1 MVLREKWF
9 RTLIHN
15 ISDIVALI
23 DAEGILRFVNPRL
36 ETVLGY
42 RKADVLGHNIFDFIH
57 PEDMPRAT
65 LEYSETIQ
73 KPGEGVPSVLRLRD
87 VTGAWVPF
95 EIIANNQLND
105 PEILGVI
112 FTARDVRYREEV
124 EEAIRSANV
133 DVQERA
139 EDRTNELAKRNA
151 ALRIENQGRL
161 QSEKQLQQAISLL
174 NATLD
179 ATADGILVVSMEG
192 KISSCNGKFLEM
204 WGLHFNSAICHR
216 DEDLLARALPQLQ
229 NSAEF
234 LTKVKELYSS
244 PEATSFDVL
253 HLKDGRIFERYSQP
267 QRIGERV
274 AGRVWSFRDITQARH
289 LEQELRQSQKMEAV
303 GRLAGGV
310 AHDFNNLLM
319 LMSGYLGQLAD
330 DAALAADHRSVVE
343 QLLATTKRGAA
354 LTRQLLT
361 FSRKDQTAPT
371 VTDLNA
377 IVLNMEAL
385 LRRLL
390 FDSIH
395 LEISL
400 SGDPLYVFLDVNQ
413 VELAIMNLAVNAQD
427 AMPNGGTLSI
437 STWSEALAVTGA
449 SGETSVTNY
458 AVLEV
463 TDTGHGMTPD
473 VQSHIFEPFFTT
485 KEPGKGT
492 GLGLA
497 TVYGIVQ
504 RAEGQ
509 IKISSRPNQGTSFR
523 LYLRQTAVAPG
534 TRKPAPEKL
543 PAPRGHE
550 TILLAEDEAGIRA
563 MTRAYLEGLGYR
575 VLEAA
580 NGTEA
585 ITLAKEYRGT
595 IDLVLTDVMMPGMRG
610 DAVVKAI
617 RQERPVVQ
625 SIFISGFAEGAS
637 IDRSLEVLEKPFE
650 FPDLAHRIRALLDL
664 ARSTSA
670 PSRLSGEQRTLGKCD
685 APRRVG
691 AQRQECM
698 VSAAGFEPAT
708 HALKG
713 RCSTN

>member
-15 ISDIVALI
+15 ISDIVALT
-23 DAEGILRFVNPRL
+23 DAEGIVRFINPSL
-36 ETVLGY
+36 ETLLGY
-42 RKADVLGHNIFDFIH
+42 RLDDVLGHKIFDFIH
-57 PEDMPRAT
+57 PEDIPRASVD
-65 LEYSETIQ
+65 YSEIIQ
-73 KPGEGVPSVLRLRD
+73 KQGVSVPTVVRIRD
-87 VTGAWVPF
+87 AAGAWVPMEF
-95 EIIANNQLND
+95 IANNQLED
-105 PEILGVI
+105 PEIQGVI
-112 FTARDVRYREEV
+112 VTARDVRYREEV
-124 EEAIRSANV
+124 KEAIRSANV
-133 DVQERA
+133 DMHERVQ
-139 EDRTNELAKRNA
+139 DRTTELAKRNA
-151 ALRIENQGRL
+151 ALRIENQTRL
-161 QSEKQLQQAISLL
+161 QTEKQLQQAVSLL

-179 ATADGILVVSMEG
+179 ATADGILVVSTEG
-192 KISSCNGKFLEM
+192 KISSCNGRFLEM
-204 WGLHFNSAICHR
+204 WGMDCTSAVGQR
-216 DEDLLARALPQLQ
+216 DEDLLARAVPQLQ

-234 LTKVKELYSS
+234 LTKVKELYAS

-253 HLKDGRIFERYSQP
+253 HLKEGRIFERYSQP

-274 AGRVWSFRDITQARH
+274 VGRVWSFRDVTQARH

-319 LMSGYLGQLAD
+319 LISGYLSQLAGD
-330 DAALAADHRSVVE
+330 SALAPEHRGVVE

-354 LTRQLLT
+354 LTRQLLA

-371 VTDLNA
+371 VADLNA
-377 IVLNMEAL
+377 IVLNMEGL

-390 FDSIH
+390 FESIQ
-395 LEISL
+395 LELSL
-400 SGDPLYVFLDVNQ
+400 SDDPLYVFLDVNQ

-427 AMPNGGTLSI
+427 AMPSGGTLSI
-437 STWSEALAVTGA
+437 KTSNEVLAVAGPE
-449 SGETSVTNY
+449 GETSVTDY

-463 TDTGHGMTPD
+463 TDTGHGMTQE

-504 RAEGQ
+504 RAEGE
-509 IKISSRPNQGTSFR
+509 IRISSRPDHGTSFR
-523 LYLRQTAVAPG
+523 VYLRQTAVAPG
-534 TRKPAPEKL
+534 AKNALPEKL

-580 NGTEA
+580 NGTDA
-585 ITLAKEYRGT
+585 ITLSREYRGV
-595 IDLVLTDVMMPGMRG
+595 IDLVLTDVMMPGVRG

-617 RQERPVVQ
+617 RQDRPGIQ
-625 SIFISGFAEGAS
+625 AIFISGFADGPS
-637 IDRSLEVLEKPFE
+637 IDRSLEILEKPFE
-650 FPDLAHRIRALLDL
+650 FPDLAHRIRTLLDL
-664 ARSTSA
+664 R
-670 PSRLSGEQRTLGKCD
+670 RTGSSD
-685 APRRVG
+685 
-691 AQRQECM
+691 
-698 VSAAGFEPAT
+698 SAAD
-708 HALKG
+708 
-713 RCSTN
+713 

>member
-1 MVLREKWF
+1 MMLREKWF

-15 ISDIVALI
+15 ISDIVAMT
-23 DAEGILRFVNPRL
+23 DAEGTLRFVNPRM

-42 RKADVLGHNIFDFIH
+42 RADDVLGRNVFDFVH
-57 PEDMPRAT
+57 PQDVQRVT

-73 KPGEGVPSVLRLRD
+73 RQGESVPSVLRLRD
-87 VTGAWVPF
+87 AAGAWVPF

-124 EEAIRSANV
+124 EDTIHSANV
-133 DVQERA
+133 AVQECA
-139 EDRTNELAKRNA
+139 EDRTAALAKRNA
-151 ALRIENQGRL
+151 ALRIENQTRL
-161 QSEKQLQQAISLL
+161 QAEKQLQQAVSLL

-179 ATADGILVVSMEG
+179 ATADGILVVSTEG
-192 KISSCNGKFLEM
+192 RVSSCNGKFLEM
-204 WGLHFNSAICHR
+204 WNIHCESAIGQR
-216 DEDLLARALPQLQ
+216 DEDLLAQALPQLQ
-229 NSAEF
+229 DSVEF
-234 LTKVKELYSS
+234 LSKVKELYSS
-244 PEATSFDVL
+244 PEAVSFDVL
-253 HLKDGRIFERYSQP
+253 YFKDGRIFERYSQP
-267 QRIGERV
+267 QRIGDRAV
-274 AGRVWSFRDITQARH
+274 GRVWSFRDVTQARH
-289 LEQELRQSQKMEAV
+289 MEQELRQSQKMEAV

-319 LMSGYLGQLAD
+319 LISGYLSQLVSD
-330 DAALAADHRSVVE
+330 SVLAPDQRNVVE
-343 QLLATTKRGAA
+343 QLLAITKRGAA
-354 LTRQLLT
+354 LTRQLLA
-361 FSRKDQTAPT
+361 FSRKDQTAPI
-371 VTDLNA
+371 VADLNA
-377 IVLNMEAL
+377 IVLNMEGL

-437 STWSEALAVTGA
+437 NTWDEALAATGPG
-449 SGETSVTNY
+449 GETSVTDY

-463 TDTGHGMTPD
+463 TDTGHGMTTD

-504 RAEGQ
+504 RADGQ

-523 LYLRQTAVAPG
+523 VYLRQTAVAPG
-534 TRKPAPEKL
+534 TKNAAPEKL

-563 MTRAYLEGLGYR
+563 MTRAYLEGLGYS

-585 ITLAKEYRGT
+585 ITLSKEYRGA
-595 IDLVLTDVMMPGMRG
+595 IDLVVTDVMMPGVRG
-610 DAVVKAI
+610 DAVVKAV
-617 RQERPVVQ
+617 RQDRPGIPA
-625 SIFISGFAEGAS
+625 IFISGFADGTS
-637 IDRSLEVLEKPFE
+637 IDHSLEILEKPFD
-650 FPDLAHRIRALLDL
+650 FPDLAHRIRKLLDL
-664 ARSTSA
+664 HPKGNR
-670 PSRLSGEQRTLGKCD
+670 D
-685 APRRVG
+685 
-691 AQRQECM
+691 
-698 VSAAGFEPAT
+698 SAAD
-708 HALKG
+708 
-713 RCSTN
+713 

>member
-15 ISDIVALI
+15 ISDIVAMI
-23 DAEGILRFVNPRL
+23 DARGILRFVNPRIEL
-36 ETVLGY
+36 VLGY
-42 RKADVLGHNIFDFIH
+42 RAADMLGRNVFDFVH
-57 PEDMPRAT
+57 PEDLQRAT
-65 LEYSETIQ
+65 LEYSDTLQ
-73 KPGEGVPSVLRLRD
+73 RQGENVPSVLRIRD
-87 VTGAWVPF
+87 AKGAWVPF

-139 EDRTNELAKRNA
+139 EDRTTELARRNA

-161 QSEKQLQQAISLL
+161 QTEKQLQQAISLL

-179 ATADGILVVSMEG
+179 ATADGILVVSTEG
-192 KISSCNGKFLEM
+192 KISSCNGRFLEM
-204 WGLHFNSAICHR
+204 WGLDCNASVGHR

-234 LTKVKELYSS
+234 LAKVKELYSS
-244 PEATSFDVL
+244 PDATSFDVL

-274 AGRVWSFRDITQARH
+274 VGRVWSFRDVTQGRN

-330 DAALAADHRSVVE
+330 NEALAADSRSVVE

-354 LTRQLLT
+354 LTRQLLA
-361 FSRKDQTAPT
+361 FSRKDQIAPT
-371 VTDLNA
+371 VADLNS

-395 LEISL
+395 LKISL
-400 SGDPLYVFLDVNQ
+400 SGDPLYVFLDINQ

-427 AMPNGGTLSI
+427 AMPGGGTLSI
-437 STWSEALAVTGA
+437 RTWNEALAAPGPG
-449 SGETSVTNY
+449 GETSVTDY
-458 AVLEV
+458 AVLEI

-504 RAEGQ
+504 RAQGQ

-523 LYLRQTAVAPG
+523 VYLRQTAVAPG
-534 TRKPAPEKL
+534 TKNAPPEKL
-543 PAPRGHE
+543 PPPRGHE

-580 NGTEA
+580 NGTDA
-585 ITLAKEYRGT
+585 ITLAKEYHGI
-595 IDLVLTDVMMPGMRG
+595 IDLVLTDVMMPGSRG

-617 RQERPVVQ
+617 RQDRPEVQ
-625 SIFISGFAEGAS
+625 SIFISGFAEGAG
-637 IDRSLEVLEKPFE
+637 IDRSLEILEKPFE
-650 FPDLAHRIRALLDL
+650 FPDLAHRIRALLDV
-664 ARSTSA
+664 AESGRSNT
-670 PSRLSGEQRTLGKCD
+670 
-685 APRRVG
+685 
-691 AQRQECM
+691 
-698 VSAAGFEPAT
+698 AA
-708 HALKG
+708 
-713 RCSTN
+713 

>member
-1 MVLREKWF
+1 MLQEKWF

-15 ISDIVALI
+15 ISDIVALV
-23 DAEGILRFVNPRL
+23 DAEGILRFVNPRM

-42 RKADVLGHNIFDFIH
+42 TSGDLLGRNMFDFIH
-57 PEDMPRAT
+57 PEDFRRAS
-65 LEYSETIQ
+65 LEYSQIIQ
-73 KPGEGVPSVLRLRD
+73 QQGESVPSVLRIRD
-87 VTGAWVPF
+87 ATGAWIPLEV
-95 EIIANNQLND
+95 IGNNQLKD
-105 PEILGVI
+105 PEIMGVI
-112 FTARDVRYREEV
+112 VTARDVRYREEV

-139 EDRTNELAKRNA
+139 EDRTIELARRNA

-161 QSEKQLQQAISLL
+161 QTEKQLQQAISLL

-179 ATADGILVVSMEG
+179 ATADGILVVSTEG

-204 WGLHFNSAICHR
+204 WGLDCNSAIGHR

-234 LTKVKELYSS
+234 LAKVKDLYASS
-244 PEATSFDVL
+244 EASSFDVL

-274 AGRVWSFRDITQARH
+274 VGRVWSFRDVTQARH

-319 LMSGYLGQLAD
+319 LMSGYLSQLAD
-330 DAALAADHRSVVE
+330 DSALAPDHRSVVE

-354 LTRQLLT
+354 LTRQLLA
-361 FSRKDQTAPT
+361 FSRKDQTAPI
-371 VTDLNA
+371 VADLNA
-377 IVLNMEAL
+377 IVLNMEGL

-390 FDSIH
+390 FDSTR
-395 LEISL
+395 LKISL
-400 SGDPLYVFLDVNQ
+400 SSEPLYVFLDVNQ
-413 VELAIMNLAVNAQD
+413 VEVAIMNLAVNAQD
-427 AMPNGGTLSI
+427 AMPGGGTLSI
-437 STWSEALAVTGA
+437 NTLNEVLTVTEPG
-449 SGETSVTNY
+449 GETSVRDY

-463 TDTGHGMTPD
+463 TDTGHGMTSD
-473 VQSHIFEPFFTT
+473 IQSHIFEPFFTT

-523 LYLRQTAVAPG
+523 VYLRQTAVAPG
-534 TRKPAPEKL
+534 TKNAVPEKL

-585 ITLAKEYRGT
+585 VALSKEYRGA
-595 IDLVLTDVMMPGMRG
+595 IDLVLTDVMMPGVRG

-617 RQERPVVQ
+617 RQDRPEIHAV
-625 SIFISGFAEGAS
+625 FISGFAEGTS
-637 IDRSLEVLEKPFE
+637 IDRSLEILEKPFE
-650 FPDLAHRIRALLDL
+650 FPDLAHRIRALLGL
-664 ARSTSA
+664 
-670 PSRLSGEQRTLGKCD
+670 QRAGSSD
-685 APRRVG
+685 
-691 AQRQECM
+691 
-698 VSAAGFEPAT
+698 SAAD
-708 HALKG
+708 
-713 RCSTN
+713 

>member
-1 MVLREKWF
+1 MHREKWF

-15 ISDIVALI
+15 ISDIVALV
-23 DAEGILRFVNPRL
+23 DAEGILRFINPRL

-42 RKADVLGHNIFDFIH
+42 RAADMLGRDMFDFIH
-57 PEDMPRAT
+57 PEDFRRAS
-65 LEYSETIQ
+65 LEYSQIIQ
-73 KPGEGVPSVLRLRD
+73 KEGESVPSVLRIRD
-87 VTGAWVPF
+87 ATGAWIPLEV
-95 EIIANNQLND
+95 IGNNQLKD
-105 PEILGVI
+105 PEIRGVI
-112 FTARDVRYREEV
+112 VTARDVRYREEV

-133 DVQERA
+133 DVTERA
-139 EDRTNELAKRNA
+139 EDRTTELARRNA
-151 ALRIENQGRL
+151 ALRIENQARL
-161 QSEKQLQQAISLL
+161 QTEKQLQQAISLL

-179 ATADGILVVSMEG
+179 ATADGILVVSTEG
-192 KISSCNGKFLEM
+192 KISSCNGRFLEM
-204 WGLHFNSAICHR
+204 WGVDCGSAIGQR
-216 DEDLLARALPQLQ
+216 DEELLGLALPQLQ
-229 NSAEF
+229 NSAQF
-234 LTKVKELYSS
+234 LSKVKELYSS

-253 HLKDGRIFERYSQP
+253 LLKDGRIFERYSQP
-267 QRIGERV
+267 QCIGERV
-274 AGRVWSFRDITQARH
+274 VGRVWSFRDVTQSRH

-319 LMSGYLGQLAD
+319 LISGYLSQLASD
-330 DAALAADHRSVVE
+330 SALAPGHRGVIE

-354 LTRQLLT
+354 LTRQLLA
-361 FSRKDQTAPT
+361 FSRKDQTAPI
-371 VTDLNA
+371 VADLNA
-377 IVLNMEAL
+377 IVLNMEGL

-395 LEISL
+395 LNISL
-400 SGDPLYVFLDVNQ
+400 SSDPLYVFLDVNQ

-427 AMPNGGTLSI
+427 AMPSGGTLSI
-437 STWSEALAVTGA
+437 STLNEALTVTEPG
-449 SGETSVTNY
+449 GETSVTDY

-473 VQSHIFEPFFTT
+473 IQSHIFEPFFTT
-485 KEPGKGT
+485 KELGKGT

-523 LYLRQTAVAPG
+523 VYLRQSAVAPG
-534 TRKPAPEKL
+534 TKNAAPEKL

-585 ITLAKEYRGT
+585 VALSKEYRGA
-595 IDLVLTDVMMPGMRG
+595 IDLVLTDVMMPGVRG

-617 RQERPVVQ
+617 RQDRPEIQ
-625 SIFISGFAEGAS
+625 AIFISGFAEGTS
-637 IDRSLEVLEKPFE
+637 IDRSLEILEKPFE

-664 ARSTSA
+664 
-670 PSRLSGEQRTLGKCD
+670 QRAGSSD
-685 APRRVG
+685 
-691 AQRQECM
+691 
-698 VSAAGFEPAT
+698 SAAD
-708 HALKG
+708 
-713 RCSTN
+713 

>member
-1 MVLREKWF
+1 MHREKWF

-15 ISDIVALI
+15 ISDIVALV
-23 DAEGILRFVNPRL
+23 DAEGILRFINPRL

-42 RKADVLGHNIFDFIH
+42 RAADMLGRDMFDFIH
-57 PEDMPRAT
+57 PEDFRRAS
-65 LEYSETIQ
+65 LEYSQIIQ
-73 KPGEGVPSVLRLRD
+73 KEGESVPSVLRIRD
-87 VTGAWVPF
+87 ATGAWIPLEV
-95 EIIANNQLND
+95 IGNNQLKD
-105 PEILGVI
+105 PEIRGVI
-112 FTARDVRYREEV
+112 VTARDVRYREEV

-133 DVQERA
+133 DVTERA
-139 EDRTNELAKRNA
+139 EDRTTELARRNA
-151 ALRIENQGRL
+151 ALRIENQARL
-161 QSEKQLQQAISLL
+161 QTEKQLQQAISLL

-179 ATADGILVVSMEG
+179 ATADGILVVSTEG
-192 KISSCNGKFLEM
+192 KISSCNGRFLEM
-204 WGLHFNSAICHR
+204 WGVDCGSAIGQR
-216 DEDLLARALPQLQ
+216 DEELLGLALPQLQ
-229 NSAEF
+229 NSAQF
-234 LTKVKELYSS
+234 LSKVKELYSS

-253 HLKDGRIFERYSQP
+253 LLKDGRIFERYSQP
-267 QRIGERV
+267 QCIGERV
-274 AGRVWSFRDITQARH
+274 VGRVWSFRDVTQSRH

-319 LMSGYLGQLAD
+319 LISGYLSQLASD
-330 DAALAADHRSVVE
+330 SALAPGHRGVIE

-354 LTRQLLT
+354 LTRQLLA
-361 FSRKDQTAPT
+361 FSRKDQTAPI
-371 VTDLNA
+371 VADLNA
-377 IVLNMEAL
+377 IVLNMEGL

-395 LEISL
+395 LNISL
-400 SGDPLYVFLDVNQ
+400 SSDPLYVFLDVNQ

-427 AMPNGGTLSI
+427 AMPSGGTLSI
-437 STWSEALAVTGA
+437 STLNEALTVTEPG
-449 SGETSVTNY
+449 GETSVTDY

-473 VQSHIFEPFFTT
+473 IQSHIFEPFFTT
-485 KEPGKGT
+485 KELGKGT

-523 LYLRQTAVAPG
+523 VYLRQSAVAPG
-534 TRKPAPEKL
+534 TKNAAPEKL

-585 ITLAKEYRGT
+585 VALSKEY
-595 IDLVLTDVMMPGMRG
+595 
-610 DAVVKAI
+610 
-617 RQERPVVQ
+617 
-625 SIFISGFAEGAS
+625 
-637 IDRSLEVLEKPFE
+637 
-650 FPDLAHRIRALLDL
+650 
-664 ARSTSA
+664 
-670 PSRLSGEQRTLGKCD
+670 
-685 APRRVG
+685 
-691 AQRQECM
+691 
-698 VSAAGFEPAT
+698 
-708 HALKG
+708 
-713 RCSTN
+713 

>member
-9 RTLIHN
+9 RSLIHN

-23 DAEGILRFVNPRL
+23 DAEGILCFVNPRM

-42 RKADVLGHNIFDFIH
+42 RTGDVLGRNIFDFIH
-57 PEDMPRAT
+57 PEDVQRAS
-65 LEYSETIQ
+65 LEFSETLQ
-73 KPGEGVPSVLRLRD
+73 RQGEGVPSVLRLRS
-87 VTGAWVPF
+87 VAGAWVPF

-105 PEILGVI
+105 AEIQSVI

-133 DVQERA
+133 DVQQSA
-139 EDRTNELAKRNA
+139 ENRTTELAKRNA
-151 ALRIENQGRL
+151 DLRIENQARL
-161 QSEKQLQQAISLL
+161 HTEKQFQQAISLL

-179 ATADGILVVSMEG
+179 ATADGILVVSTEG
-192 KISSCNGKFLEM
+192 KISSCNGRFLEM
-204 WGLHFNSAICHR
+204 WGMDCRSAIGQH
-216 DEDLLARALPQLQ
+216 DEDLLAQALPQLQ

-244 PEATSFDVL
+244 PEAISFDVL
-253 HLKDGRIFERYSQP
+253 HLKEGRIFERYSQP
-267 QRIGERV
+267 QRIGELV
-274 AGRVWSFRDITQARH
+274 IGRVWSFRDVTQARRM
-289 LEQELRQSQKMEAV
+289 EQELRQSQKMEAV

-319 LMSGYLGQLAD
+319 LMSGYLSQLAND
-330 DAALAADHRSVVE
+330 PALSTDHKTIVE
-343 QLLATTKRGAA
+343 QLLATTKRGAS
-354 LTRQLLT
+354 LTRQLLA

-371 VTDLNA
+371 VADLNTIA
-377 IVLNMEAL
+377 MNMEGL

-390 FDSIH
+390 SDSIH
-395 LEISL
+395 FEISL
-400 SGDPLYVFLDVNQ
+400 FKDPLYIFLDVNQ

-427 AMPNGGTLSI
+427 AMPGGGTLSI
-437 STWSEALAVTGA
+437 STCSEVLAVTEPG
-449 SGETSVTNY
+449 GKTSVTDY

-473 VQSHIFEPFFTT
+473 TQSHIFEPFFTT

-509 IKISSRPNQGTSFR
+509 IRISSRLDHGTSFR
-523 LYLRQTAVAPG
+523 VYLRKTPVAPG
-534 TRKPAPEKL
+534 TKNAAPEKL

-563 MTRAYLEGLGYR
+563 MTRTYLEGLGYR

-585 ITLAKEYRGT
+585 ITLAKEYRGS
-595 IDLVLTDVMMPGMRG
+595 IDLVLTDVMMPGVRG
-610 DAVVKAI
+610 DAVVKTI
-617 RQERPVVQ
+617 RQDRPGIQ
-625 SIFISGFAEGAS
+625 AILISGFADGTN
-637 IDRSLEVLEKPFE
+637 IDGSLEILEKPFE
-650 FPDLAHRIRALLDL
+650 FPDLANRIRALL
-664 ARSTSA
+664 S
-670 PSRLSGEQRTLGKCD
+670 LGKTGGRD
-685 APRRVG
+685 
-691 AQRQECM
+691 
-698 VSAAGFEPAT
+698 SAAD
-708 HALKG
+708 
-713 RCSTN
+713 

>member
-42 RKADVLGHNIFDFIH
+42 SKADVLGHNIFDFIH

-664 ARSTSA
+664 ARSRKS
-670 PSRLSGEQRTLGKCD
+670 D
-685 APRRVG
+685 
-691 AQRQECM
+691 
-698 VSAAGFEPAT
+698 SAA
-708 HALKG
+708 
-713 RCSTN
+713 

>member
-1 MVLREKWF
+1 M
-9 RTLIHN
+9 
-15 ISDIVALI
+15 
-23 DAEGILRFVNPRL
+23 
-36 ETVLGY
+36 LG
-42 RKADVLGHNIFDFIH
+42 RNVFDYVH
-57 PEDMPRAT
+57 PEDIQRVA
-65 LEYSETIQ
+65 LEYSQTMQ
-73 KPGEGVPSVLRLRD
+73 QQGEGIPSVLRLRD
-87 VTGAWVPF
+87 VAGAWVPF

-105 PEILGVI
+105 PEIQGVI

-124 EEAIRSANV
+124 KDAIRSANM
-133 DVQERA
+133 DVHERA
-139 EDRTNELAKRNA
+139 EARTSELARRNA
-151 ALRIENQGRL
+151 SLRIENQTRL
-161 QSEKQLQQAISLL
+161 QTEKQLQQAISLL

-179 ATADGILVVSMEG
+179 ATADGILVVSTEG
-192 KISSCNGKFLEM
+192 KISSCNGRFLEM
-204 WGLHFNSAICHR
+204 WGIDCGMAIGHR
-216 DEDLLARALPQLQ
+216 DEDLLAHALPQLQ
-229 NSAEF
+229 DSTEF
-234 LTKVKELYSS
+234 LTKVRELYSS

-253 HLKDGRIFERYSQP
+253 HLKEGRIFERYSQP
-267 QRIGERV
+267 QRIDERV
-274 AGRVWSFRDITQARH
+274 VGRVWSFRDVTQARH

-319 LMSGYLGQLAD
+319 LMSGYLGQLAND
-330 DAALAADHRSVVE
+330 GALGDEHRSIVE
-343 QLLATTKRGAA
+343 QLVATTKRGAA
-354 LTRQLLT
+354 LTRQLLS
-361 FSRKDQTAPT
+361 FSRKDQNVPT
-371 VTDLNA
+371 VTDLNE

-427 AMPNGGTLSI
+427 AMPGGGTLSI
-437 STWSEALAVTGA
+437 STSSEAMAVTGPDD
-449 SGETSVTNY
+449 ETAVTNY
-458 AVLEV
+458 AVLQV

-509 IKISSRPNQGTSFR
+509 IKISSRPDQGTSFR
-523 LYLRQTAVAPG
+523 VYLRQTAVAPG
-534 TRKPAPEKL
+534 TRKPTAEKL

-563 MTRAYLEGLGYR
+563 MTRAFLEGLGYR

-585 ITLAKEYRGT
+585 IVLAKEYQGT
-595 IDLVLTDVMMPGMRG
+595 IDLVLADVMMPGVRG
-610 DAVVKAI
+610 DTVVDTI
-617 RQERPVVQ
+617 RQDRPAIQ
-625 SIFISGFAEGAS
+625 AIFISGFAEGTN
-637 IDRSLEVLEKPFE
+637 IDRSLEILEKPFE
-650 FPDLAHRIRALLDL
+650 FPDLAHRIRAILDF
-664 ARSTSA
+664 ARA
-670 PSRLSGEQRTLGKCD
+670 RKGE
-685 APRRVG
+685 
-691 AQRQECM
+691 
-698 VSAAGFEPAT
+698 SAA
-708 HALKG
+708 
-713 RCSTN
+713 

>member
-1 MVLREKWF
+1 MGREKWF

-15 ISDIVALI
+15 ISDIVAI
-23 DAEGILRFVNPRL
+23 TDAQGILRFVNPRVEL
-36 ETVLGY
+36 VLGY
-42 RKADVLGHNIFDFIH
+42 RASDLLGHNVFDFVH
-57 PEDMPRAT
+57 PEDIQRAT

-73 KPGEGVPSVLRLRD
+73 QEGEGVPSVLRLRD
-87 VTGAWVPF
+87 ATGAWVPF

-124 EEAIRSANV
+124 EEAIHSANV

-139 EDRTNELAKRNA
+139 EDRTTELARRNA

-161 QSEKQLQQAISLL
+161 QTEKKLQQAISLL

-179 ATADGILVVSMEG
+179 ATADGILVVSTEG
-192 KISSCNGKFLEM
+192 KISSCNRKFMEM
-204 WGLHFNSAICHR
+204 WGLDCNSAVGHR
-216 DEDLLARALPQLQ
+216 DQELLTRALPQLQ

-234 LTKVKELYSS
+234 LTKVKELYAS
-244 PEATSFDVL
+244 PDATSFDVL

-267 QRIGERV
+267 QRAGERV
-274 AGRVWSFRDITQARH
+274 VGRVWSFRDVTQGRN

-319 LMSGYLGQLAD
+319 LMSGYLSQLAN
-330 DAALAADHRSVVE
+330 DAALAADSRSVVE

-354 LTRQLLT
+354 LTRQLLA

-371 VTDLNA
+371 VADLNA

-390 FDSIH
+390 FDSIN

-400 SGDPLYVFLDVNQ
+400 SGDPLYVFLDINQ

-427 AMPNGGTLSI
+427 AMPEGGTLSI
-437 STWSEALAVTGA
+437 RTWNEALAATGEK
-449 SGETSVTNY
+449 GETLVNDY

-504 RAEGQ
+504 RADGQ

-523 LYLRQTAVAPG
+523 VYLRQTAVAPG
-534 TRKPAPEKL
+534 TKNAPPEKL

-585 ITLAKEYRGT
+585 ITLAKAYRGT

-617 RQERPVVQ
+617 RQDRPEVQ
-625 SIFISGFAEGAS
+625 SIFISGFAEGAG
-637 IDRSLEVLEKPFE
+637 IDRSLEILEKPFE
-650 FPDLAHRIRALLDL
+650 FPDLAHRIRALLDV
-664 ARSTSA
+664 AASGRSNT
-670 PSRLSGEQRTLGKCD
+670 
-685 APRRVG
+685 
-691 AQRQECM
+691 
-698 VSAAGFEPAT
+698 AA
-708 HALKG
+708 
-713 RCSTN
+713 

>member
-15 ISDIVALI
+15 ISDVVALI

-42 RKADVLGHNIFDFIH
+42 SKADVLGHNIFDFIH

-371 VTDLNA
+371 VTDLSA

-664 ARSTSA
+664 ARSRKS
-670 PSRLSGEQRTLGKCD
+670 D
-685 APRRVG
+685 
-691 AQRQECM
+691 
-698 VSAAGFEPAT
+698 SAA
-708 HALKG
+708 
-713 RCSTN
+713 

>member
-23 DAEGILRFVNPRL
+23 DAGGILRFVNPRM

-42 RKADVLGHNIFDFIH
+42 RSNEVLGRNIFDFVH
-57 PEDMPRAT
+57 PEDIPRAS
-65 LEYSETIQ
+65 LEYSETLQ
-73 KPGEGVPSVLRLRD
+73 RQGEGVPSVLRLRD
-87 VTGAWVPF
+87 IAGAWVPF

-105 PEILGVI
+105 PEIQGVI
-112 FTARDVRYREEV
+112 FSARDVRYREEV

-139 EDRTNELAKRNA
+139 ENRTTELAKRNA
-151 ALRIENQGRL
+151 DLRIENQARL
-161 QSEKQLQQAISLL
+161 HTEKQFHQAISLL

-179 ATADGILVVSMEG
+179 ATADGILVVSTEG
-192 KISSCNGKFLEM
+192 KISSCNGRFLEM
-204 WGLHFNSAICHR
+204 WGIDSGSAIGQR
-216 DEDLLARALPQLQ
+216 DEDLLAQALPQLQ

-234 LTKVKELYSS
+234 LAKVRGLYSS
-244 PEATSFDVL
+244 PEAISFDVV
-253 HLKDGRIFERYSQP
+253 HLKEGRIFERYSQP
-267 QRIGERV
+267 QRIGDCV
-274 AGRVWSFRDITQARH
+274 VGRVWSFRDVTQARQM
-289 LEQELRQSQKMEAV
+289 EQELRQSQKMEAV

-319 LMSGYLGQLAD
+319 LMTGYLGQLAND
-330 DAALAADHRSVVE
+330 PALASAHENIVE
-343 QLLATTKRGAA
+343 QLLATTKRGAS
-354 LTRQLLT
+354 LTRQLLA
-361 FSRKDQTAPT
+361 FSRKDQTAP
-371 VTDLNA
+371 VVADLND
-377 IVLNMEAL
+377 IVLNMERL

-390 FDSIH
+390 SDSIH

-400 SGDPLYVFLDVNQ
+400 FGDPLYVFLDVNQ

-427 AMPNGGTLSI
+427 AMPDGGTLSI
-437 STWSEALAVTGA
+437 STWNEALTVTELT
-449 SGETSVTNY
+449 GETMVTDY

-463 TDTGHGMTPD
+463 TDTGHGMTAET
-473 VQSHIFEPFFTT
+473 QTHIFEPFFTT

-509 IKISSRPNQGTSFR
+509 IKISSRLHQGTSFR
-523 LYLRQTAVAPG
+523 VYLRQTAVAPG
-534 TRKPAPEKL
+534 RKNAAPEKL
-543 PAPRGHE
+543 QAPGGHE

-585 ITLAKEYRGT
+585 ITFANEYRGS
-595 IDLVLTDVMMPGMRG
+595 IELVLTDVMMPGARG
-610 DAVVKAI
+610 DAVVNAI
-617 RQERPVVQ
+617 RRKRPGIQ
-625 SIFISGFAEGAS
+625 AILISGFADGTN
-637 IDRSLEVLEKPFE
+637 IDHSLEILEKPFE
-650 FPDLAHRIRALLDL
+650 FPDLARRIRALLDL
-664 ARSTSA
+664 GSARTS
-670 PSRLSGEQRTLGKCD
+670 E
-685 APRRVG
+685 
-691 AQRQECM
+691 
-698 VSAAGFEPAT
+698 SAAD
-708 HALKG
+708 
-713 RCSTN
+713 

>member
-1 MVLREKWF
+1 MGREKWF

-15 ISDIVALI
+15 ISDIVAI
-23 DAEGILRFVNPRL
+23 TDAQGILRFVNPRIEL
-36 ETVLGY
+36 VLGY
-42 RKADVLGHNIFDFIH
+42 RASDMLGHNVFDFVH
-57 PEDMPRAT
+57 PEDIQRAT

-73 KPGEGVPSVLRLRD
+73 QEGEGVPSVLRLRD
-87 VTGAWVPF
+87 ATGAWVPF

-124 EEAIRSANV
+124 EEAIHSANV

-139 EDRTNELAKRNA
+139 EDRTTELARRNA

-161 QSEKQLQQAISLL
+161 QTEKKLQQAISLL

-179 ATADGILVVSMEG
+179 ATADGILVVSTEG
-192 KISSCNGKFLEM
+192 KISSCNGKFMEM
-204 WGLHFNSAICHR
+204 WGLDCNSAVGHR
-216 DEDLLARALPQLQ
+216 DQELLTRALPQLQ

-234 LTKVKELYSS
+234 LTKVKELYAS
-244 PEATSFDVL
+244 PDATSFDVL

-267 QRIGERV
+267 QRAGERV
-274 AGRVWSFRDITQARH
+274 VGRVWSFRDVTQGRN

-319 LMSGYLGQLAD
+319 LMSGYLSQLAN
-330 DAALAADHRSVVE
+330 DAALAADSRSVVE

-354 LTRQLLT
+354 LTRQLLA

-371 VTDLNA
+371 VADLNA

-390 FDSIH
+390 FDSIN

-400 SGDPLYVFLDVNQ
+400 SGDPLYVFLDINQ

-427 AMPNGGTLSI
+427 AMPEGGTLSI
-437 STWSEALAVTGA
+437 RTWNEALAATGEK
-449 SGETSVTNY
+449 GETLVNDY

-504 RAEGQ
+504 RADGQ

-523 LYLRQTAVAPG
+523 VYLRQTAVAPG
-534 TRKPAPEKL
+534 TKNAPPEKL

-585 ITLAKEYRGT
+585 ITLAKAYRGT

-617 RQERPVVQ
+617 RQDRPEVQ
-625 SIFISGFAEGAS
+625 SIFISGFAEGAG
-637 IDRSLEVLEKPFE
+637 IDRSLEILEKPFE
-650 FPDLAHRIRALLDL
+650 FPDLAHRIRALLDV
-664 ARSTSA
+664 AESGRSNT
-670 PSRLSGEQRTLGKCD
+670 
-685 APRRVG
+685 
-691 AQRQECM
+691 
-698 VSAAGFEPAT
+698 AA
-708 HALKG
+708 
-713 RCSTN
+713 